1 MTAHKEGKLFSSVE
15 LCTSRVKR
23 RVNGVISAE
32 ASVTRH
38 APQMR
43 FLIALISLQSRLRR
57 YSDFAET
64 STFREKTA
72 CPSRTPDNAEMNI
85 PTILFMSPVRC
96 YLTPWHPLSQLEIT
110 QNQYINITKYLSDA
124 IFGVYRCYLFKLIL
138 WKSLEIFGI
147 SKTGAAL
154 EAIITSTLLSSKSH
168 PTQVT
173 DRLSQ
178 QTVNVDI
185 WNTVLQQYLPD
196 NNIYTSS
203 TYKLLI
209 KV

>member
-1 MTAHKEGKLFSSVE
+1 MPIIIGIFIIIPRTTNYFIGTYSRRWNRRWNRSVLDFLHTWRRYLRDKITWLSIWLHKEGKLFSSVE
-15 LCTSRVKR
+15 LYTSRVKR

-85 PTILFMSPVRC
+85 PTILFMSPVRT
-96 YLTPWHPLSQLEIT
+96 L
-110 QNQYINITKYLSDA
+110 
-124 IFGVYRCYLFKLIL
+124 LFDTVTSFVSVGDNSKLI
-138 WKSLEIFGI
+138 
-147 SKTGAAL
+147 
-154 EAIITSTLLSSKSH
+154 
-168 PTQVT
+168 
-173 DRLSQ
+173 
-178 QTVNVDI
+178 
-185 WNTVLQQYLPD
+185 
-196 NNIYTSS
+196 
-203 TYKLLI
+203 YKYY
-209 KV
+209 